1 MINLRCQ
8 VEEVLTTLGYGVM
21 VAQQI
26 LVLFVRVRISVS
38 QLTFNKAIME
48 EAKKILYRL
57 HKMESITDEELDIL
71 LQAINKGDGMFHYT
85 ETTTT
90 YPEGCPCPYRPIGDN
105 IMYGDPF
112 DDKFGKVK

>member
-1 MINLRCQ
+1 
-8 VEEVLTTLGYGVM
+8 
-21 VAQQI
+21 
-26 LVLFVRVRISVS
+26 
-38 QLTFNKAIME
+38 ME

-90 YPEGCPCPYRPIGDN
+90 YPEGCPCPYRPC
-105 IMYGDPF
+105 
-112 DDKFGKVK
+112 

>member
-1 MINLRCQ
+1 MINPQCQ

-38 QLTFNKAIME
+38 QLTLNKVIMD

-57 HKMESITDEELDIL
+57 HKMESITDEEFDIL
-71 LQAINKGDGMFHYT
+71 LQAVNRNDGMFHYT

-90 YPEGCPCPYRPIGDN
+90 YPEGCPCPCRPC
-105 IMYGDPF
+105 
-112 DDKFGKVK
+112 